1 MTKRQPRA
9 VYDKA
14 RQLHSEGKSI
24 IAISFLVDLDEEQIR
39 RAVDPE
45 YAKKQS
51 QKFARR
57 TVLRRRGVTNPR

>member
-1 MTKRQPRA
+1 MSKRQPKA
-9 VYDKA
+9 TYDKA
-14 RQLHSEGKSI
+14 RALYAEGKSV

-39 RAVDPE
+39 RAVDPA
-45 YAKKQS
+45 YAKAQS